1 MAARTDHLLRELNI
15 WFGFENHLTIF
26 SPPAAIYR
34 YTVYSRAV
42 SPSYHISIIYNRQRH
57 KIYQAYLRAGA
68 LYCTTCRLRKPVMM
82 VVIAV
87 TVMCQSR
94 HDGGHS

>member
-1 MAARTDHLLRELNI
+1 MAARTDHLLRELDI
-15 WFGFENHLTIF
+15 WFGFEKHLTIF
-26 SPPAAIYR
+26 FPPTAIYR

-57 KIYQAYLRAGA
+57 KIYQAYLKTGA
-68 LYCTTCRLRKPVMM
+68 LYCTRRLRKPVMM

-87 TVMCQSR
+87 TVM
-94 HDGGHS
+94 